1 LANFS
6 ASSRFM
12 NIDFRWGPKR
22 PEIEAYLTRNRDPTR
37 IFKEERSGYAGLGE
51 GGLPMD
57 ESVSIQRRVER
68 MIRECW
74 ALGVEPDSIAI
85 AEIMVDDEVTA
96 GKYQE
101 FSPAWRV
108 ARAKYEEAA
117 ARQLGH
123 PASSLPWGER
133 KRA

>member
-1 LANFS
+1 
-6 ASSRFM
+6 M
-12 NIDFRWGPKR
+12 
-22 PEIEAYLTRNRDPTR
+22 
-37 IFKEERSGYAGLGE
+37 EESI
-51 GGLPMD
+51 
-57 ESVSIQRRVER
+57 SIQRRVER

-74 ALGVEPDSIAI
+74 ALGVEPDSIAV

-96 GKYQE
+96 GRYQE

-108 ARAKYEEAA
+108 AWAKYEEAA

-123 PASSLPWGER
+123 RPSSLPWGER